1 MVRTSKHQSAPPR
14 AARGNASPID
24 HMVLDTLL
32 CEDQEAVGVVL
43 RQFRASCPGDASA
56 LGVALSRNDSKGALR
71 WAHRLK
77 GACQMVGASSLADV
91 CERIEVAVRA
101 GDSGPIA
108 VAASDID
115 REVQRI
121 TGYLD
126 AWLSSRP

>member
-1 MVRTSKHQSAPPR
+1 MAVPR
-14 AARGNASPID
+14 LSG
-24 HMVLDTLL
+24 
-32 CEDQEAVGVVL
+32 G
-43 RQFRASCPGDASA
+43 ASA
-56 LGVALSRNDSKGALR
+56 LGDARQERQQGRCGGA
-71 WAHRLK
+71 RLK
-77 GACQMVGASSLADV
+77 GACQMVGAMSLADV

-108 VAASDID
+108 VAVSDID